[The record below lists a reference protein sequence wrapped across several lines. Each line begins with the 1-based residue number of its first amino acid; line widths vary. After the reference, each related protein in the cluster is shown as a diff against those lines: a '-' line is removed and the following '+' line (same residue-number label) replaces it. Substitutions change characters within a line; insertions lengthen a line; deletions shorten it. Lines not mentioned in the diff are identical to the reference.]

1 MTSFRPVLTPSALAG
16 RRVFV
21 TGAGS
26 GMGRA
31 IAVRAA
37 ALGATVGGCGR
48 RAEALEATATMIDQA
63 EGRFVWW
70 QCDVRDAATTTGVLH
85 SFAEDGGLHGLVN
98 NAGGQFYAAADTI
111 SPKGWSAVI
120 DLNLTAVFAL
130 AQAAYPLLRRSGG
143 GAILNLSIAPVE
155 RGALGIAHGVAARS
169 GVAGL
174 SRALALEW
182 GGDGVSV
189 NCVAPAAVET
199 SALLERCSP
208 DFLRQLADATPMR
221 RNATLDE
228 VAELVSFLLT
238 PAASLITGQVIRIDG
253 GAFLGAP
260 IDMRPREEAM
270 A

>member
-1 MTSFRPVLTPSALAG
+1 MASSTTPVASSML
-16 RRVFV
+16 RR
-21 TGAGS
+21 
-26 GMGRA
+26 R
-31 IAVRAA
+31 
-37 ALGATVGGCGR
+37 
-48 RAEALEATATMIDQA
+48 
-63 EGRFVWW
+63 
-70 QCDVRDAATTTGVLH
+70 
-85 SFAEDGGLHGLVN
+85 GLVN